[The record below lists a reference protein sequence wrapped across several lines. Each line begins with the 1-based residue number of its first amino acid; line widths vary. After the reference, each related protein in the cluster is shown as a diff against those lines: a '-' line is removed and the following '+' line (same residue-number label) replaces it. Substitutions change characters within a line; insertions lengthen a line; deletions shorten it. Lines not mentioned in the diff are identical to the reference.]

1 VTANPAI
8 PEYLL
13 IIASSARMLTQAAKA
28 AGLKPL
34 VIDRFADLD
43 TQAGADA
50 YRRVDS
56 LSRAEIT
63 AAVDY
68 FIECHGVAH
77 AIYGSGFEYCPDSLG
92 YLEDRLKILG
102 NRADA
107 FTGIQHKQTFFSCL
121 NDLGIPFPDVFFAAP
136 MSGEDWLIKP
146 LQGAGGL
153 GIRRWHAEDEHSSAV
168 YWQRYVEGEPGSAL
182 FLADGRNVQVIGF
195 NRQWTVALNDGQ
207 AFVFSGIVNDSQLP
221 DEDKVLV
228 TDWLKKLVP
237 AFGLKGLNSLD
248 FIQAEGQIHILEIN
262 ARPPAS
268 MQLYD
273 QDLLVR
279 HVRASQGEL
288 IDYPVV
294 QTGCAGYQIVYA
306 LSDLRIPDVFEWP
319 SWCMDLP
326 ESGALIGAK
335 QPICSIIAHAETS
348 RQVLEKL
355 SIRHQIIVNK
365 LQ

>member
-1 VTANPAI
+1 MAADPVI
-8 PEYLL
+8 PEYIL

-34 VIDRFADLD
+34 VIDRFADQD
-43 TQAGADA
+43 TQAGAEA

-56 LSRAEIT
+56 LSSTDIT
-63 AAVDY
+63 AAVEY
-68 FIECHGVAH
+68 FIERYGVAH
-77 AIYGSGFEYCPDSLG
+77 AVYGSGFECCPDSLG
-92 YLEDRLKILG
+92 YLEDRLTILG

-107 FTGIQHKQTFFSCL
+107 FAGIQHKQTFFACL
-121 NDLGIPFPDVFFAAP
+121 NELNISCPDVSFSAP
-136 MSGEDWLIKP
+136 MSGKDWLIKP

-153 GIRRWHAEDEHSSAV
+153 GIQRWHAEDEPSEAV
-168 YWQRYVEGEPGSAL
+168 YWQRHVEGEPRSVL

-195 NRQWTVALNDGQ
+195 NRQWTVALDDRQ
-207 AFVFSGIVNDSQLP
+207 AFVFSGIISDSQLP
-221 DEDKVLV
+221 GEHKVQV
-228 TDWLKKLVP
+228 TDWLRKLVP
-237 AFGLKGLNSLD
+237 AFALKGLNSLD
-248 FIQAEGQIHILEIN
+248 FIQAEGQIYVLEVN

-273 QDLLVR
+273 QDLLYR

-288 IDYPVV
+288 IDYPVM
-294 QTGCAGYQIVYA
+294 QTGCMGCQIVYA
-306 LSDLRIPDVFEWP
+306 SADLRIPKVFEWP

-335 QPICSIIAHAETS
+335 QPICSIIAHAEKS
-348 RQVLEKL
+348 QQVLEAL

-365 LQ
+365 LH

>member
-1 VTANPAI
+1 VTADPVN
-8 PEYLL
+8 PEYIL
-13 IIASSARMLTQAAKA
+13 IIASSARMLTQAARA
-28 AGLKPL
+28 SGLKPL
-34 VIDRFADLD
+34 VIDRFADQD
-43 TQAGADA
+43 TQAGAEA

-56 LSRAEIT
+56 LFRADIT
-63 AAVDY
+63 AAVEY
-68 FIECHGVAH
+68 FIECYGVAH
-77 AIYGSGFEYCPDSLG
+77 AVYGSGFEYCQGSLG

-107 FTGIQHKQTFFSCL
+107 FTRIHHKKTFFSCL
-121 NDLGIPFPDVFFAAP
+121 NELNIPCPDVSFTAP
-136 MSGEDWLIKP
+136 TPEEGWLIKP
-146 LQGAGGL
+146 LQGSGGL
-153 GIRRWHAEDEHSSAV
+153 GIRRWHAEDEPSEAV
-168 YWQRYVEGEPGSAL
+168 YWQRYVEGEPRSVL

-195 NRQWTVALNDGQ
+195 NRQWAVALDDGQ
-207 AFVFSGIVNDSQLP
+207 AFVFSGIINDSQLP
-221 DEDKVLV
+221 DEHKVLV

-237 AFGLKGLNSLD
+237 AFALKGLNSLD
-248 FIQAEGQIHILEIN
+248 FIQAEGKNYVLEIN

-288 IDYPVV
+288 IDYPAV

-306 LSDLRIPDVFEWP
+306 LSDLRIPKVFEWP

-335 QPICSIIAHAETS
+335 QPICSIIAHAEKS
-348 RQVLEKL
+348 QQVLEEL
-355 SIRHQIIVNK
+355 SIKHQIIVNK
-365 LQ
+365 LH

>member
-1 VTANPAI
+1 MTADPVI
-8 PEYLL
+8 PEYIL
-13 IIASSARMLTQAAKA
+13 IIASSARMLTQAAKS

-34 VIDRFADLD
+34 VIDRFADQD
-43 TQAGADA
+43 TQAGAEA
-50 YRRVDS
+50 YQQVDS
-56 LSRAEIT
+56 LFRADIT
-63 AAVDY
+63 AAVEY
-68 FIECHGVAH
+68 FIERYGVAH
-77 AIYGSGFEYCPDSLG
+77 VVYGSGFEYCPDSLG

-107 FTGIQHKQTFFSCL
+107 FTKIQHKQTFFSCL
-121 NDLGIPFPDVFFAAP
+121 NDLDIPYPEVFFTAP

-153 GIRRWHAEDEHSSAV
+153 GIRRWHAEDESSVAV
-168 YWQRYVEGEPGSAL
+168 YWQRYVEGEPNSVL

-195 NRQWTVALNDGQ
+195 NRQWAVALDDRQ
-207 AFVFSGIVNDSQLP
+207 AFVFSGIINDSRLP
-221 DEDKVLV
+221 DEHKVLV
-228 TDWLKKLVP
+228 TDWLRKLVP
-237 AFGLKGLNSLD
+237 AFTLKGLNSID
-248 FIQAEGQIHILEIN
+248 FIQVEGQNYVLEIN

-273 QDLLVR
+273 QNLLVR

-288 IDYPVV
+288 IDYSTV
-294 QTGCAGYQIVYA
+294 QTGCTGYQIVYA
-306 LSDLRIPDVFEWP
+306 LADLRIPEVFEWP

-335 QPICSIIAHAETS
+335 QPICSIIAHAEKS
-348 RQVLEKL
+348 QQVLEAL

-365 LQ
+365 LH